1 MLAPIAFADHIHRMR
16 VDLKL
21 FQDQYSIIVLMFFI
35 PYVLFQPPATVIL
48 RKLGP
53 RNFLSLIVLLWGIV
67 MIVSFVISNADQ
79 ALIRY

>member
-1 MLAPIAFADHIHRMR
+1 MLAPIAFADHSHRMR

-21 FQDQYSIIVLMFFI
+21 FRDQYSIIVLMFFI